1 MNNHRKFTV
10 MYQINVESEKISVSE
25 NQIREMFTENAA
37 KMVRK
42 VRRQGGEIYI
52 GAGSL
57 KPEFRPENN

>member
-1 MNNHRKFTV
+1 
-10 MYQINVESEKISVSE
+10 MYQINIGSEKIAVSE
-25 NQIREMFTENAA
+25 QQIRQMFTANAA
-37 KMVRK
+37 KMIRK

>member
-1 MNNHRKFTV
+1 
-10 MYQINVESEKISVSE
+10 MYKIIIGSEKIAVSE
-25 NQIREMFTENAA
+25 QQIREMFTKNAA

-42 VRRQGGEIYI
+42 VNRQGGEIFI